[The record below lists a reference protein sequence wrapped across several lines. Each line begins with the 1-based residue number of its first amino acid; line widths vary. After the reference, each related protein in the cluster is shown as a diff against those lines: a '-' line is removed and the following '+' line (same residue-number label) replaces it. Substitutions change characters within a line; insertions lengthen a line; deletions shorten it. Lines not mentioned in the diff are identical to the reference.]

1 MRVCLDTRFEKESND
16 FENFTDD
23 LTILA
28 DKYDQNKNED
38 FVDGERYTLMIKKGN
53 NQKNIRGFSILIH
66 KEEYHREQI

>member
-38 FVDGERYTLMIKKGN
+38 FVDGERYTLMIKKDN
-53 NQKNIRGFSILIH
+53 NKKQ
-66 KEEYHREQI
+66 Y